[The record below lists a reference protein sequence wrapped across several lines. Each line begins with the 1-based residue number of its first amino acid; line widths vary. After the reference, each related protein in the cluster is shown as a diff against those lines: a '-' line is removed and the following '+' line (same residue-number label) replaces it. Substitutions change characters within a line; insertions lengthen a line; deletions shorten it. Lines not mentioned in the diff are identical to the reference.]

1 MGMTDRLRVF
11 VSGMIAGDPHQG
23 GATWAVLQYVRGL
36 RQLGHDVYFVEPMQV
51 SSIRPDGA
59 ALSESANAEYFY
71 AVMQRFGLGERSA
84 LVMQDTRETVG
95 LSYSALIDAA
105 RSTDLLINISGMLT
119 DTDLI
124 EAISRRAYLD
134 LDPAFNQLWH
144 CTEGV
149 DMRFNGHTH
158 FVTVGSLIGTPE
170 CGIPLCGR
178 VWQHTLQPVML
189 SEWPFTHGLRGAPWT
204 TVGNWRGYGSIDT
217 GGVQYG
223 QKAHSFRR
231 FMDLPERIAETER
244 VRAALAIHPGEV
256 DDLLALRAHGWELAD
271 PSVVAGT
278 PDAYRDFIQTSKG
291 ELGIAKSGYVASSCG
306 WFSDRSACYLASGR
320 PVIAQDTGFSRVLPT
335 GEGLFAFNTV
345 DEAVA
350 AIADASANYDRHC
363 RRAREMAE
371 GYFRSDTVLA
381 RLLETVG
388 MAAASAHV

>member
-1 MGMTDRLRVF
+1 MTERLRVF

-36 RQLGHDVYFVEPMQV
+36 RQLGHDVYFVEPVQV
-51 SSIRPDGA
+51 NAIRPVGA
-59 ALSESANAEYFY
+59 ALTESANAEYFC
-71 AVMQRFGLGERSA
+71 AVMRRFGLGERSA
-84 LVMQDTRETVG
+84 LVMQGTRETIG
-95 LSYSALIDAA
+95 LSYGALIDTA

-119 DTDLI
+119 DPDLL
-124 EAISRRAYLD
+124 EAIPRRVYLD

-149 DMRFNGHTH
+149 DMRFKGHTH

-178 VWQHTLQPVML
+178 VWQHTLQPVVL
-189 SEWPFTHGLRGAPWT
+189 SEWPFTVGQPAKPWT
-204 TVGNWRGYGSIDT
+204 TVGNWRGYGSIVT
-217 GGVQYG
+217 GGVHYG
-223 QKAHSFRR
+223 QKAHSFRQ
-231 FMDLPERIAETER
+231 FMDLPERIGRTEH

-278 PDAYRDFIQTSKG
+278 PDAYREFIQTSKG

-306 WFSDRSACYLASGR
+306 WFSDRSVCYLASGR

-335 GEGLFAFNTV
+335 GEGLFAISNV

-350 AIADASANYDRHC
+350 AIAGVSADYDRHC
-363 RRAREMAE
+363 RRAREIAE
-371 GYFRSDTVLA
+371 EYFRSDTVLV
-381 RLLETVG
+381 RLLESVG
-388 MAAASAHV
+388 MAATSAHV